1 MAKTPVQEM
10 LYQMMGIE
18 RFGLDYYERRDL
30 FDSLYHTMCERYDE
44 LFDIAAGSPVEMILM
59 GDNISGDDDHLPDR
73 EIAAKVGVNTAT
85 LTRWKLHPEFRARVA
100 QEREDLLRRLRHTTL
115 RDKDARIAQLEHLN
129 GLLWDIITERS
140 KSEFHR
146 RSAGG
151 ETGLVIRTERR
162 VPTGNG
168 RCVVNVREKADVAL
182 SAEIRASLEQIAKEM
197 GQ

>member
-1 MAKTPVQEM
+1 M

-100 QEREDLLRRLRHTTL
+100 QEREDLLRRLRHRPSATRTRGSLNWSTL
-115 RDKDARIAQLEHLN
+115 TACCGTSLPSAPRVSSTVDRPVGRQGSSSAPRGGCPQATGDA
-129 GLLWDIITERS
+129 W
-140 KSEFHR
+140 
-146 RSAGG
+146 
-151 ETGLVIRTERR
+151 
-162 VPTGNG
+162 
-168 RCVVNVREKADVAL
+168 
-182 SAEIRASLEQIAKEM
+182 
-197 GQ
+197 